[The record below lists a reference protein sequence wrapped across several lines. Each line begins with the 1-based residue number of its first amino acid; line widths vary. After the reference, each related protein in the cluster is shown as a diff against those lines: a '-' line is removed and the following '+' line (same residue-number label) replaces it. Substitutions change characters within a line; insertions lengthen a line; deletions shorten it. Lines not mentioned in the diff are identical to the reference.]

1 MYTQI
6 DGESTV
12 RIMCPPLQLN
22 PEQLRPRGHRSG
34 GGNRILEPGVE
45 YLASGMSRHTSVAA
59 LSGPRVWWRTPL
71 RQATNGRHVRGG
83 NQPARDHPAISAFS
97 GTRRTSDRGGGDPLP
112 PAEAL
117 RKRHARTDATPI
129 VATPATA
136 HVLIVHP
143 LSSGRFTGRDNPHP
157 PAEAHIARLEAMV
170 AVGGSSSA
178 ARTLRAPILLDYQ
191 RRGGRV
197 NPITPGVTP
206 RDAGRT
212 AGTMQQ
218 RPESP

>member
-1 MYTQI
+1 
-6 DGESTV
+6 
-12 RIMCPPLQLN
+12 
-22 PEQLRPRGHRSG
+22 
-34 GGNRILEPGVE
+34 
-45 YLASGMSRHTSVAA
+45 MSRHTSVAA

-83 NQPARDHPAISAFS
+83 NQPARDHAAISAFS

-136 HVLIVHP
+136 YVVIVHP

-170 AVGGSSSA
+170 AVGTRAAPPELCGRQSCWTINDEAAASNRSLRGSHPSVQA
-178 ARTLRAPILLDYQ
+178 ERQVRCNRGQNHCDERLRTKCLQRARHDENT
-191 RRGGRV
+191 
-197 NPITPGVTP
+197 
-206 RDAGRT
+206 
-212 AGTMQQ
+212 
-218 RPESP
+218 